1 MTVPGIGLIGASL
14 FPFLIP
20 PNLHKDIANRNGTA
34 IQFRNAQAIETP
46 QVMGLLRKRSF
57 VQPHPSMSSRLNSTR
72 GYGPR
77 DRTTYRWALLQ
88 RAAALALSIIIGDDR
103 RVAG

>member
-46 QVMGLLRKRSF
+46 
-57 VQPHPSMSSRLNSTR
+57 
-72 GYGPR
+72 
-77 DRTTYRWALLQ
+77 
-88 RAAALALSIIIGDDR
+88 
-103 RVAG
+103 